1 MSRRTGGGFLINYD
15 TFLRM
20 HMKRAIGIVLSL
32 IFFTLLIS
40 CGVGK
45 SSSTSYVKKAHKK
58 QNSYYY
64 YMMSQL
70 TNRPETIDESESFL
84 DLALK
89 KDKKSA
95 FLWSQ
100 KALAVARN
108 SDWAKA
114 LAFAK
119 KAIEKDPHNE
129 ETLVLLGK
137 LYAAKKEPQTAIS
150 YYKKAL
156 ALNKQNEEVY
166 NVIAREYLSLNSV
179 GNAYH
184 WLTVCLREVPEAM
197 SCMYYMATIYL
208 EQKNYN
214 MALRYFGMIS
224 EQDPDNPKVLQTVGE
239 IYLQQGQYQKALDVF
254 SQLKKLYPQDA
265 TYYIRSGLTYYELKQ
280 MDEAIEEF
288 LSVVK
293 RFPKSDRVNYFL
305 GLLYMEKKNFDKAL
319 VYLDRV
325 SIASPLFK
333 EALSRL
339 LYIMREKNDVYGAVN
354 LIDKKINKKEQTIE
368 FYQLKLSLLVH
379 AQDYKNALKQ
389 ANDALDRFER
399 HENLLFQRAI
409 ILDKINRWH
418 EAKKDLLTILKEHP
432 ESEQV
437 LNYLGYTMLERE
449 DNIEEAERYILKAL
463 KLKPNDGHVVDS
475 LGWLYFK
482 KEEFDKALRHL
493 HRANLLRPNES
504 AILEHIGDVYF
515 ALKNKRMARQFF
527 EKALNL
533 LEALERKSPDDESL
547 LKSIKE
553 KLGAF

>member
-1 MSRRTGGGFLINYD
+1 
-15 TFLRM
+15 
-20 HMKRAIGIVLSL
+20 
-32 IFFTLLIS
+32 
-40 CGVGK
+40 
-45 SSSTSYVKKAHKK
+45 
-58 QNSYYY
+58 
-64 YMMSQL
+64 
-70 TNRPETIDESESFL
+70 
-84 DLALK
+84 
-89 KDKKSA
+89 
-95 FLWSQ
+95 
-100 KALAVARN
+100 
-108 SDWAKA
+108 
-114 LAFAK
+114 
-119 KAIEKDPHNE
+119 
-129 ETLVLLGK
+129 
-137 LYAAKKEPQTAIS
+137 
-150 YYKKAL
+150 
-156 ALNKQNEEVY
+156 
-166 NVIAREYLSLNSV
+166 
-179 GNAYH
+179 
-184 WLTVCLREVPEAM
+184 
-197 SCMYYMATIYL
+197 
-208 EQKNYN
+208 
-214 MALRYFGMIS
+214 
-224 EQDPDNPKVLQTVGE
+224 
-239 IYLQQGQYQKALDVF
+239 
-254 SQLKKLYPQDA
+254 
-265 TYYIRSGLTYYELKQ
+265 
-280 MDEAIEEF
+280 
-288 LSVVK
+288 
-293 RFPKSDRVNYFL
+293 
-305 GLLYMEKKNFDKAL
+305 
-319 VYLDRV
+319 
-325 SIASPLFK
+325 
-333 EALSRL
+333 
-339 LYIMREKNDVYGAVN
+339 MREKNDVYGAVN